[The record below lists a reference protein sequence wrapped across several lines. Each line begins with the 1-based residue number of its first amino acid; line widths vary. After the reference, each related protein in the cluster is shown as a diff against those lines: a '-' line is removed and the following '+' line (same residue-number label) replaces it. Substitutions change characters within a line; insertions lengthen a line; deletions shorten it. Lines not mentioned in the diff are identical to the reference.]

1 MLSREEY
8 ITKLEEEREQRNRE
22 YSEPKYICPKCGGG
36 MRKNLRY
43 GEVLTTYPPI
53 YKDFYKCDTCGF
65 EETICHWWNH
75 GFMEK

>member
-22 YSEPKYICPKCGGG
+22 YSKPKYICPKCGGG

-75 GFMEK
+75 GFKER